1 MRNKVPSSATVKIA
15 GAHPQHRDR
24 GPQLS
29 GSNLQRAG
37 DHNQR
42 VTLHAIRVNGPVTR
56 MALAQQTGLTPA
68 AIANIT
74 SRLLK
79 DRLILTAG
87 RMHGA
92 RGQPATK
99 LVVNPDSCFSIGLN
113 VDRDH
118 ITLVLLDFAG
128 RVHARATR
136 EVHFAPP
143 AAVRAFFR
151 RAVAQMLSRSGV
163 ARSSIIGVGVAFP
176 DDIAR
181 AHLPD
186 QPGDYAAW
194 AEIGVDD
201 LLRDVLGVPVFVE
214 NDAAA
219 AAIGEM
225 QFGSGHR
232 YRSFF
237 YLLIT
242 AALGGGLV
250 VDGGYFRGAQGRSG
264 EIGWLHD
271 RDASGREMQ
280 LQNIVSL
287 SALYSR
293 LADGG
298 YRVASPRRLARLS
311 AGARAIVD
319 AWILESTEAL
329 VDSMVSINCLIN
341 PDAVLIGGRL
351 PAALVDQLAAALNAR
366 MRDFASQV
374 PVIAPVAR
382 AVTAAD
388 APAVG
393 AAILPFTHTLLPSR
407 FALLKGERQGASP
420 APALNPA

>member
-1 MRNKVPSSATVKIA
+1 MRKKNNTSEAARV
-15 GAHPQHRDR
+15 DR
-24 GPQLS
+24 GHGPQFS

-128 RVHARATR
+128 RVHARAAR
-136 EVHFAPP
+136 EIHFARP
-143 AAVRAFFR
+143 ATVRAFFE
-151 RAVAQMLSRSGV
+151 RAVQQLLTRAGI
-163 ARSSIIGVGVAFP
+163 ARSRVIGVGVAFP

-194 AEIGVDD
+194 AEVKVDD

-225 QFGSGHR
+225 QFGAGHR

-271 RDASGREMQ
+271 RNAAGLDMQ

-298 YRVASPRRLARLS
+298 YRVASPRRLARLNS
-311 AGARAIVD
+311 DARVIVD
-319 AWILESTEAL
+319 RWIRESTEAL
-329 VDSMVSINCLIN
+329 LASMVSINCLIN
-341 PDAVLIGGRL
+341 PDAILIGGRL
-351 PAALVDQLAAALNAR
+351 PAALVDQLATALNAR
-366 MRDFASQV
+366 MRDFAAQMPAV
-374 PVIAPVAR
+374 APVAR
-382 AVTAAD
+382 AITADD

-393 AAILPFTHTLLPSR
+393 AAILPFTHSLLPSR
-407 FALLKGERQGASP
+407 FALLKGD
-420 APALNPA
+420 

>member
-1 MRNKVPSSATVKIA
+1 MSKNNLSGEAVEIKCA
-15 GAHPQHRDR
+15 Q

-56 MALAQQTGLTPA
+56 TALAQQTGLTPA

-128 RVHARATR
+128 RVHARSSR
-136 EVHFAPP
+136 EIHFARP
-143 AAVRAFFR
+143 ATVRAFFQ
-151 RAVAQMLSRSGV
+151 RAVDQVLKRAGI
-163 ARSSIIGVGVAFP
+163 ARGRVIGVGVAFP

-194 AEIGVDD
+194 AAVKVDD

-225 QFGSGHR
+225 QFGLGHR
-232 YRSFF
+232 YGSFF

-271 RDASGREMQ
+271 RDASGQDMQ

-287 SALYSR
+287 SALYIR
-293 LADGG
+293 LAAGG
-298 YRVASPRRLARLS
+298 YHIASPHRLARLS
-311 AGARAIVD
+311 AGARKIVD
-319 AWILESTEAL
+319 RWIQESTDAL
-329 VDSMVSINCLIN
+329 VKSMVAINCLIN
-341 PDAVLIGGRL
+341 PDAILIGGRL
-351 PAALVDQLAAALNAR
+351 PAVLVDQLAAALNTR
-366 MRDFASQV
+366 MADFASQV
-374 PVIAPVAR
+374 PAIAPVAR
-382 AVTAAD
+382 ALTADD

-393 AAILPFTHTLLPSR
+393 AAILPFTHSLLPTR
-407 FALLKGERQGASP
+407 FALLKSE
-420 APALNPA
+420 

>member
-1 MRNKVPSSATVKIA
+1 VNNLSREALKT
-15 GAHPQHRDR
+15 DR
-24 GPQLS
+24 VQGPQLS

-56 MALAQQTGLTPA
+56 TALAQQTGLTPA

-79 DRLILTAG
+79 DRLIVTAG
-87 RMHGA
+87 RMRGA

-99 LVVNPDSCFSIGLN
+99 LVVNPDSCFSVGLN

-128 RVHARATR
+128 RVHARSSR
-136 EVHFAPP
+136 EIHFAQP
-143 AAVRAFFR
+143 ATVRAFFQ
-151 RAVAQMLSRSGV
+151 RAVGQMLSRAGI
-163 ARSSIIGVGVAFP
+163 ARSRVIGVGVAFP

-194 AEIGVDD
+194 AEVKVDD

-232 YRSFF
+232 YNSFF

-250 VDGGYFRGAQGRSG
+250 VDGGYFRGAHGRSG

-271 RDASGREMQ
+271 HDASGKDMQ

-293 LADGG
+293 LTDGG
-298 YRVASPRRLARLS
+298 YRVDSPRRLVRLA
-311 AGARAIVD
+311 AGARGIVD
-319 AWILESTEAL
+319 RWIHESTEAL
-329 VDSMVSINCLIN
+329 VKSMVAINCLIN

-351 PAALVDQLAAALNAR
+351 PAALVDRLAASLNAR
-366 MRDFASQV
+366 MADFALQV
-374 PVIAPVAR
+374 PAIAPFAR
-382 AVTAAD
+382 AVTADD

-393 AAILPFTHTLLPSR
+393 AAILPFTDSLLPTR
-407 FALLKGERQGASP
+407 FALLKGD
-420 APALNPA
+420 

>member
-1 MRNKVPSSATVKIA
+1 MK
-15 GAHPQHRDR
+15 
-24 GPQLS
+24 GPQLA

-68 AIANIT
+68 SIANIT
-74 SRLLK
+74 SRLLRE
-79 DRLILTAG
+79 RLILPAG
-87 RMHGA
+87 RQHGG
-92 RGQPATK
+92 RGQPATR
-99 LVVNPDSCFSIGLN
+99 LVVNPASCFSIGLN

-128 RVHARATR
+128 HVHARASR
-136 EVHFAPP
+136 EIRFANPT
-143 AAVRAFFR
+143 AVRAFFE
-151 RAVAQMLSRSGV
+151 RAS
-163 ARSSIIGVGVAFP
+163 ARLIERAGIARERIIGVGVAFP

-181 AHLPD
+181 ARLPN

-194 AEIGVDD
+194 ADVRIDE

-225 QFGSGHR
+225 QFGAGQR

-250 VDGGYFRGAQGRSG
+250 VDGDYFRGAAGRSG

-271 RDASGREMQ
+271 RTAGGEEMQ

-287 SALYSR
+287 SALYDR
-293 LADGG
+293 LAVAGH
-298 YRVASPRRLARLS
+298 RVSSPRTLRRID
-311 AGARAIVD
+311 AGKGRVVID
-319 AWILESTEAL
+319 RWIEESTRAL
-329 VDSMVSINCLIN
+329 TRSILAINCLIN
-341 PDAVLIGGRL
+341 PAAILIGGRL
-351 PAALVDQLAAALNAR
+351 PAGIVDRLADALNSSIA
-366 MRDFASQV
+366 AYAAQLPAV
-374 PVIAPVAR
+374 APVAR
-382 AVTAAD
+382 AITADD

-393 AAILPFTHTLLPSR
+393 AAILPFTHTLLPTR
-407 FALLKGERQGASP
+407 LALFK
-420 APALNPA
+420 

>member
-1 MRNKVPSSATVKIA
+1 MRDTNHPIDAVKN
-15 GAHPQHRDR
+15 RDS
-24 GPQLS
+24 GPRLS
-29 GSNLQRAG
+29 GSNMQRAG

-56 MALAQQTGLTPA
+56 TALAQQTGLTPP

-79 DRLILTAG
+79 DRLILKAG
-87 RMHGA
+87 RMLGA
-92 RGQPATK
+92 RGQPATR

-128 RVHARATR
+128 RVRARAAR
-136 EVHFAPP
+136 EIQFAQPVT
-143 AAVRAFFR
+143 VRAFFQ
-151 RAVAQMLSRSGV
+151 RAVGQMLTRAGI
-163 ARSSIIGVGVAFP
+163 ARNRVIGVGVAFP

-186 QPGDYAAW
+186 QPGDYSTW
-194 AEIGVDD
+194 ASVKVDD

-225 QFGSGHR
+225 QFGSGQR
-232 YRSFF
+232 YQSFF

-250 VDGGYFRGAQGRSG
+250 VDGGYFRGAAGRSG

-271 RDASGREMQ
+271 RDASGRDMQ

-298 YRVASPRRLARLS
+298 YHPTSPHKLARLVRPG
-311 AGARAIVD
+311 AGRNAAARVIVD
-319 AWILESTEAL
+319 KWIHESTEAL
-329 VDSMVSINCLIN
+329 VKSMVAINCLIN
-341 PDAVLIGGRL
+341 PDAILIGGRL
-351 PAALVDQLAAALNAR
+351 PAALVDQLAASLNAR
-366 MRDFASQV
+366 MADFASQV
-374 PVIAPVAR
+374 PAIAPVAR
-382 AVTAAD
+382 AVTADD

-393 AAILPFTHTLLPSR
+393 AAILPFTDTLLPTR
-407 FALLKGERQGASP
+407 FALLKGD
-420 APALNPA
+420 

>member
-1 MRNKVPSSATVKIA
+1 MPKKRNLSNEAVTI
-15 GAHPQHRDR
+15 DR
-24 GPQLS
+24 NHGRQLS

-74 SRLLK
+74 SRLLR

-118 ITLVLLDFAG
+118 ITVVLIDFAG
-128 RVHARATR
+128 SVHARSTR
-136 EVHFAPP
+136 EIHFAQP
-143 AAVRAFFR
+143 ATVRAFYQRTVNQMLR
-151 RAVAQMLSRSGV
+151 RAGIA
-163 ARSSIIGVGVAFP
+163 ASSVIGVGVAFP

-194 AEIGVDD
+194 ADVKVDQ

-232 YRSFF
+232 YSSFF

-250 VDGGYFRGAQGRSG
+250 VDGNYYRGAQGRSG
-264 EIGWLHD
+264 EIGLLHD
-271 RDASGREMQ
+271 HNAAGEDMQ

-293 LADGG
+293 LAEGG
-298 YRVASPRRLARLS
+298 YHVTSPRSLARLG
-311 AGARAIVD
+311 AGAGAIID
-319 AWILESTEAL
+319 RWIQESAEAL
-329 VDSMVSINCLIN
+329 IDSMVAINCLIN
-341 PDAVLIGGRL
+341 PDAILIGGRL
-351 PAALVDQLAAALNAR
+351 PALLVDQLAAALNSR
-366 MRDFASQV
+366 MADFASQL
-374 PVIAPVAR
+374 PAIAHVAR
-382 AVTAAD
+382 AVTADD

-393 AAILPFTHTLLPSR
+393 AAILPFSHSLLPTR
-407 FALLKGERQGASP
+407 FALLKRD
-420 APALNPA
+420 

>member
-1 MRNKVPSSATVKIA
+1 MLKTNNPESAALDINRS
-15 GAHPQHRDR
+15 Q

-56 MALAQQTGLTPA
+56 VALAQQTGLTPA

-74 SRLLK
+74 GRLLK
-79 DRLILTAG
+79 DRLILAAG

-99 LVVNPDSCFSIGLN
+99 LVVNPDSCFSVGLN

-128 RVHARATR
+128 RVRARAAR
-136 EVHFAPP
+136 EIRFAKP
-143 AAVRAFFR
+143 ATVRAFFQ
-151 RAVAQMLSRSGV
+151 RAVDQVLTSAGI
-163 ARSSIIGVGVAFP
+163 ARSRVIGVGVAFP

-194 AEIGVDD
+194 AAVKVDD

-250 VDGGYFRGAQGRSG
+250 VDGAYFRGAHGRSG

-271 RDASGREMQ
+271 RNAAGEDMQ

-298 YRVASPRRLARLS
+298 YRIASPRRLARLD

-319 AWILESTEAL
+319 RWILESTEAL
-329 VDSMVSINCLIN
+329 VKSMVAINCLIN
-341 PDAVLIGGRL
+341 PEAILIGGRL
-351 PAALVDQLAAALNAR
+351 PAALVDRLAAALNDR
-366 MRDFASQV
+366 MSDFAAQV
-374 PVIAPVAR
+374 PAIAPCAR
-382 AVTAAD
+382 AITADD

-393 AAILPFTHTLLPSR
+393 AAILPFNHTLLPTR
-407 FALLKGERQGASP
+407 FALLKGD
-420 APALNPA
+420 

>member
-1 MRNKVPSSATVKIA
+1 MRRKNISSEAVSVERT
-15 GAHPQHRDR
+15 Q

-56 MALAQQTGLTPA
+56 MALALQTGLTPA

-79 DRLILTAG
+79 DRLILKAG
-87 RMHGA
+87 RTLGA

-128 RVHARATR
+128 HVRARAAR
-136 EVHFAPP
+136 EIHFAKP
-143 AAVRAFFR
+143 ATVRTFFQ
-151 RAVAQMLSRSGV
+151 RAVGQMMKQAGIAQSRV
-163 ARSSIIGVGVAFP
+163 IGVGVAFP

-194 AEIGVDD
+194 AEVKVDD

-250 VDGGYFRGAQGRSG
+250 VDGSYYRGAHGRSG
-264 EIGWLHD
+264 EIGWLHE
-271 RDASGREMQ
+271 RDASGKDMQ

-293 LADGG
+293 LAEGG
-298 YRVASPRRLARLS
+298 YRIASPHRLTRLS
-311 AGARAIVD
+311 AGARGIVD
-319 AWILESTEAL
+319 RWIQESTDAL
-329 VDSMVSINCLIN
+329 VKSLVAINCLIN
-341 PDAVLIGGRL
+341 PDAILIGGRL
-351 PAALVDQLAAALNAR
+351 PAVLVDQLAAALNER
-366 MRDFASQV
+366 MADFASQL
-374 PVIAPVAR
+374 PAIAPVAR
-382 AVTAAD
+382 AITADD

-393 AAILPFTHTLLPSR
+393 AAILPFNHSLLPTR
-407 FALLKGERQGASP
+407 FALLKGD
-420 APALNPA
+420 

>member
-1 MRNKVPSSATVKIA
+1 VNDN
-15 GAHPQHRDR
+15 GLNH

-56 MALAQQTGLTPA
+56 AALALHTGLTPA

-74 SRLLK
+74 TRLLK

-87 RMHGA
+87 RMLGA

-99 LVVNPDSCFSIGLN
+99 LVVNPDSCFSLGLN

-128 RVHARATR
+128 RVRARAAR
-136 EVHFAPP
+136 EIHFAKP
-143 AAVRAFFR
+143 AAVRAFFQ
-151 RAVAQMLSRSGV
+151 RAVGQMLERAGIAPSLL
-163 ARSSIIGVGVAFP
+163 IGVGVAFP

-194 AEIGVDD
+194 AAVKVDD
-201 LLRDVLGVPVFVE
+201 LLRDVLGIPVFVE

-225 QFGSGHR
+225 QFGSGQR

-250 VDGGYFRGAQGRSG
+250 VDGGYFRGAHGRSG

-271 RDASGREMQ
+271 RDHSGRDMQ

-293 LADGG
+293 LAAGG
-298 YRVASPRRLARLS
+298 YRMSSPRRLTRLE
-311 AGARAIVD
+311 AGARAIVER
-319 AWILESTEAL
+319 WIEESTEAL
-329 VDSMVSINCLIN
+329 VKSMVAINCLIN
-341 PDAVLIGGRL
+341 PEAILIGGRL
-351 PAALVDQLAAALNAR
+351 PAVLVDKLAAALNRR
-366 MRDFASQV
+366 MADFAAQV
-374 PVIAPVAR
+374 PAIAPVAR
-382 AVTAAD
+382 AVTADD

-393 AAILPFTHTLLPSR
+393 AAILPFTHSLLPTR
-407 FALLKGERQGASP
+407 FALLKGD
-420 APALNPA
+420 

>member
-1 MRNKVPSSATVKIA
+1 VTAPK
-15 GAHPQHRDR
+15 
-24 GPQLS
+24 PQLS
-29 GSNLQRAG
+29 GSNLERAG

-56 MALAQQTGLTPA
+56 AALARQTGLTPA

-79 DRLILTAG
+79 ERLILNAG
-87 RMHGA
+87 RMLGA
-92 RGQPATK
+92 RGQPAIK

-128 RVHARATR
+128 RVRGRASR
-136 EVHFAPP
+136 EIHFAQP
-143 AAVRAFFR
+143 AAVRAFYR
-151 RAVAQMLSRSGV
+151 QAVGQMLKRAGM
-163 ARSSIIGVGVAFP
+163 ARNRVIGVGVAFP

-194 AEIGVDD
+194 AEVKVDE

-225 QFGSGHR
+225 QLGSGHR
-232 YRSFF
+232 YGSFF

-250 VDGGYFRGAQGRSG
+250 IDGGYFRGAHGRSG
-264 EIGWLHD
+264 EIGWLRD
-271 RDASGREMQ
+271 RDAYGRDMQ

-287 SALYSR
+287 SALYGR

-298 YRVASPRRLARLS
+298 YRVSSPRRLARLG
-311 AGARAIVD
+311 AGARIIVD
-319 AWILESTEAL
+319 GWIRESTEAL
-329 VDSMVSINCLIN
+329 VKTMVAINCLIN
-341 PDAVLIGGRL
+341 PEAILIGGRL
-351 PAALVDQLAAALNAR
+351 PAPLVDQLAAALNVR
-366 MRDFASQV
+366 MADFAAQV
-374 PVIAPVAR
+374 PSIAPIAR
-382 AVTAAD
+382 AVTADD

-393 AAILPFTHTLLPSR
+393 AAILPFTERLLPTR
-407 FALLKGERQGASP
+407 LALLKSD
-420 APALNPA
+420 